1 VGVLGQD
8 LRYALRSF
16 ARVPGFTLVALIT
29 LALGIGG
36 TTAIFSLVDGVVLRP
51 LPYPQSDRILRIT
64 RPTPQRIDAAFSAA
78 DYLDLKRDATMLASV
93 AGYRED
99 IVDLTGRGEPVRVR
113 GMQTT
118 PGFFDVF
125 GAPPVLGRTY
135 SEAVD
140 KPGAAVAVIGASLWR
155 QQFGSDPSIVGRTI
169 RLNNSP
175 TQIIGVVAESF
186 RHPIKTDVWMLSPIE
201 VPVSPLPT
209 DEALAEREVQYF
221 SAVARL
227 APTASVAGA
236 RGQLRSIAE
245 RLAREFPDTNG
256 GESFDI
262 AALGD
267 NLVSSVRSG
276 LFILLGS
283 MAFVLLIACANV
295 SALLMARGAARRR
308 ELAVRMAIGAGRGRL
323 LRQLLTESLVLAI
336 AGGALGILVGMS
348 TLSLLVALAPENLPR
363 LDEVTLDWR
372 VAFVTLA
379 VTVAVGAIFGLM
391 PALQASKPALN
402 SDLRDGGRSNT
413 SRTGVRRAMVVTQV
427 ALALV
432 LLIGAGLMVTS
443 FARLRAVDPG
453 FRTTQLVSVE
463 LLLPLARYDEARQ
476 RQFYQGVLERVQT
489 NPLTS
494 QSALLFPFPLGG
506 SNAQAGFQVIGQ
518 PERNGSEQVTAELNS
533 VSPGYFTTAGLRLL
547 QGRDFGA
554 TDGPDAPPVGI
565 VSEAALKEFDGK
577 NPIGEQVDLGSPV
590 TIVGVVSDA
599 RRASLDA
606 PPRPAIYLPYTQFVL
621 PYMGIM
627 VRTDQGTAP
636 VASSV
641 KAAVAEVDPELP
653 LGDVKTIE
661 QMISES
667 TSQPRFRSFLL
678 ASFAGLALLLAV
690 VGVYGLFSFTV
701 TQRISEIGVR
711 LALGASPQQV
721 FTAVIGDG
729 LRLAGLGVALGLGGA
744 VALTRLVRSLLF
756 GTSATDPLIYAS
768 LSALLLAMAAIAC
781 YVPARRAMR
790 VDPMTALRS
799 E

>member
-1 VGVLGQD
+1 MGVFGQD
-8 LRYALRSF
+8 LRYAFRSF

-64 RPTPQRIDAAFSAA
+64 RPTPQRIDASFSAA
-78 DYLDLKRDATMLASV
+78 DYLDVKRDAIMLASV

-155 QQFGSDPSIVGRTI
+155 QQFGSDPSIVGRTV

-186 RHPIKTDVWMLSPIE
+186 RHPIKTDVWLLSPIE

-221 SAVARL
+221 SALARL
-227 APTASVAGA
+227 APTASVASA
-236 RGQLRSIAE
+236 REQLRSIAE
-245 RLAREFPDTNG
+245 RLAREYPDTNG
-256 GESFDI
+256 GESFDV
-262 AALGD
+262 APLGD

-276 LFILLGS
+276 FFILLGS
-283 MAFVLLIACANV
+283 IGFVLLIACANV

-348 TLSLLVALAPENLPR
+348 TLRLLVALAPENLPR

-391 PALQASKPALN
+391 PAVQASKPALN

-432 LLIGAGLMVTS
+432 LLIGAGSDGHELCAT
-443 FARLRAVDPG
+443 ARGRPWVQNHPARVGGVAPSTGALRRSSPTPVLSRRPRARADQSPDLASRRCCFHFHSADPM
-453 FRTTQLVSVE
+453 
-463 LLLPLARYDEARQ
+463 P
-476 RQFYQGVLERVQT
+476 
-489 NPLTS
+489 
-494 QSALLFPFPLGG
+494 
-506 SNAQAGFQVIGQ
+506 
-518 PERNGSEQVTAELNS
+518 
-533 VSPGYFTTAGLRLL
+533 
-547 QGRDFGA
+547 
-554 TDGPDAPPVGI
+554 
-565 VSEAALKEFDGK
+565 
-577 NPIGEQVDLGSPV
+577 
-590 TIVGVVSDA
+590 
-599 RRASLDA
+599 RRAS
-606 PPRPAIYLPYTQFVL
+606 R
-621 PYMGIM
+621 
-627 VRTDQGTAP
+627 
-636 VASSV
+636 
-641 KAAVAEVDPELP
+641 
-653 LGDVKTIE
+653 
-661 QMISES
+661 
-667 TSQPRFRSFLL
+667 
-678 ASFAGLALLLAV
+678 
-690 VGVYGLFSFTV
+690 
-701 TQRISEIGVR
+701 
-711 LALGASPQQV
+711 
-721 FTAVIGDG
+721 
-729 LRLAGLGVALGLGGA
+729 
-744 VALTRLVRSLLF
+744 
-756 GTSATDPLIYAS
+756 
-768 LSALLLAMAAIAC
+768 
-781 YVPARRAMR
+781 
-790 VDPMTALRS
+790 
-799 E
+799 